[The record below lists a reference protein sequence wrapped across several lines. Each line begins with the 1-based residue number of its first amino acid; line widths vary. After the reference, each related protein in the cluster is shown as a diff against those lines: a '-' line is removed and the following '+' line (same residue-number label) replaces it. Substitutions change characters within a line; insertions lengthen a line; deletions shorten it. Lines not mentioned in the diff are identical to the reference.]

1 MYPPIKYKRSKNME
15 YYSEIM
21 CDEIYADYEPIEPSE
36 DYDPIADMLYTLGLR
51 YYDVMGNCC
60 KDYRNAFRPLE
71 AFLYKVFSDHESFY
85 EFMNCPYD
93 PPQVDIND
101 LVYFYEHYYYNNAA
115 QVYEM
120 SQGEMKYEL

>member
-1 MYPPIKYKRSKNME
+1 ME
-15 YYSEIM
+15 NDFDVM
-21 CDEIYADYEPIEPSE
+21 CDEIYVDYKPIEPSE

-71 AFLYKVFSDHESFY
+71 AFLYKVFSDYESFY

-93 PPQVDIND
+93 PPQVYIND

>member
-1 MYPPIKYKRSKNME
+1 MYIDFAVLMQQVHYLNLYRLRGFSSMYPPIKYKRSKNME

-36 DYDPIADMLYTLGLR
+36 DYDLIADMLYTLGLR

-85 EFMNCPYD
+85 EFMNCP
-93 PPQVDIND
+93 
-101 LVYFYEHYYYNNAA
+101 
-115 QVYEM
+115 
-120 SQGEMKYEL
+120 